1 MKQLIELLEELAKKK
16 TLYDREDYD
25 PQDFSGGNFDDAYSR
40 GCDDGE
46 VALARELLNRFFSKE
61 EKQDDA
67 YSRGCDDGY
76 ANALYHGV
84 QVICEI
90 FSFVSPEEQEIEE
103 LLDIIR
109 GELKKKNTGKEVK
122 RNNTDTL
129 ENRIEATWNE
139 YQFLQDEYR
148 KMTGREY
155 MWRGSVEET

>member
-16 TLYDREDYD
+16 TWYDREDYD
-25 PQDFSGGNFDDAYSR
+25 PQDFSGGNF
-40 GCDDGE
+40 
-46 VALARELLNRFFSKE
+46 
-61 EKQDDA
+61 DDA

-90 FSFVSPEEQEIEE
+90 FSFVSPEEQEIEK